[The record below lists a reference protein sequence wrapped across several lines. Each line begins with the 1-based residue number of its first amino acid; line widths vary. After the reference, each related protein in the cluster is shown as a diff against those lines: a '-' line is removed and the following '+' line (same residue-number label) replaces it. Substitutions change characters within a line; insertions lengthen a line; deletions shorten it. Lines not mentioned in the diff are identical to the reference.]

1 MSEETETP
9 EGRQLR
15 TLIPRD
21 GDVGRPMYA
30 RLHAHRRRASRGARA
45 DEGVRIALA
54 WATSW
59 KPDVDGRLVL
69 GKCKKASDLD
79 RELAPFD
86 FVILLNR
93 DFWLNPRV
101 TDRQRDALLD
111 HELMHAA
118 IAYDEHGD
126 PKIDAR
132 GRTVYRIRKH
142 DIEEFRDVVARHG
155 CYKADL
161 EDFARAIARAE
172 SQTAGAWVSYST
184 LHEQL
189 RRIGVHV
196 DKLEIATWSDDERRE
211 VHTWALLRE
220 DPESRTVGR
229 DCDRVDAVVPAAAL
243 QVRRRRTE
251 DGNECDNDRQTTSK
265 PRAPAMR
272 ASALPGARDQGQPR
286 GGLSV
291 HARAP
296 HGRRGASLIP
306 PIHRNRSDRKE

>member
-1 MSEETETP
+1 LRCSKWSEGGPARWQHETETP
-9 EGRQLR
+9 EARHY
-15 TLIPRD
+15 TLIPR
-21 GDVGRPMYA
+21 
-30 RLHAHRRRASRGARA
+30 RRATSACRCTRA
-45 DEGVRIALA
+45 ATASSTRTTRSCATNVRIALA

-101 TDRQRDALLD
+101 TDGQRDALLD

-126 PKIDAR
+126 PKSRRAR
-132 GRTVYRIRKH
+132 PHGLPDPQARPRGVR
-142 DIEEFRDVVARHG
+142 DIVARHG

-172 SQTAGAWVSYST
+172 RDAGAWVSYTT

-189 RRIGVHV
+189 KA
-196 DKLEIATWSDDERRE
+196 D
-211 VHTWALLRE
+211 
-220 DPESRTVGR
+220 
-229 DCDRVDAVVPAAAL
+229 
-243 QVRRRRTE
+243 RRRR
-251 DGNECDNDRQTTSK
+251 
-265 PRAPAMR
+265 A
-272 ASALPGARDQGQPR
+272 GARDR
-286 GGLSV
+286 DV
-291 HARAP
+291 ER
-296 HGRRGASLIP
+296 
-306 PIHRNRSDRKE
+306 